1 MDNWFDRI
9 LLHARTAPETPA
21 IVMEDRVVTYGML
34 GAAIENCAR
43 RIVDAN
49 IDRSGVVVVLVQNP
63 IRTLTL
69 CLALFRIGV
78 RCMPLEPG
86 QSAIASLNIAV
97 ALSDAQSKQSL
108 HSAGRIIEVTDAWF
122 APEAVGVGSI
132 PAPFSDGRQ
141 VCLEALTSGTTGA
154 PKTIP
159 TTVDYIA
166 RYVGPGVM
174 EPGGNVVLCMLGLG
188 SVWGYTISCSVLASR
203 KTLCF
208 VISPF
213 QAIRMVELFSVDF
226 VFASTDQLVALIRV
240 VRKSGAQLRSLRTVV
255 TGGSV
260 PTRALLEAA
269 TLHLCK
275 NVLCRYGTSEL
286 GSVAEASA
294 SEILAQPT
302 LVGHIQPE
310 YEMAVVT
317 TDGAPCP
324 PGKPGLIRGRVRRN
338 DPGGP
343 EPWTDNGDLGWM
355 SSDGRLFVVGRT
367 ADIQDFSAIS
377 VGKFLPEQEVEHLL
391 RFEWDAADAAAVLG
405 DRPSSQP
412 EIWVG
417 VVDCKDAD
425 ASKLEAILRR
435 RGIPG
440 SVRLFA
446 LTAIPRGAN
455 GKVQR
460 GRLKSILVETAAAG
474 QRTEGP

>member
-9 LLHARTAPETPA
+9 LLHTRMQPETPA

-34 GAAIENCAR
+34 GTAIENCAR

-49 IDRSGVVVVLVQNP
+49 IDRSGVVAILVQNP
-63 IRTLTL
+63 IRELTL

-86 QSAIASLNIAV
+86 QSGIASLNIAV
-97 ALSDAQSKQSL
+97 ALSDAQAKQRL
-108 HSAGRIIEVTDAWF
+108 NSAGRIIEVTDAWF
-122 APEAVGVGSI
+122 TPEALGAGSL
-132 PAPFSDGRQ
+132 PAPFSDSRQ
-141 VCLEALTSGTTGA
+141 VCLEALTSGTTGE
-154 PKTIP
+154 PKSIK
-159 TTVDYIA
+159 TTVGYVA

-174 EPGGNVVLCMLGLG
+174 EQAGNMVLCMLGLG
-188 SVWGYTISCSVLASR
+188 SVWGYTIACSVLASR

-208 VISPF
+208 AISPF
-213 QAIRMVELFSVDF
+213 QAIRMVELFSIDF
-226 VFASTDQLVALIRV
+226 IFASTDQLVALIRV

-317 TDGAPCP
+317 LDGAPCP
-324 PGKPGLIRGRVRRN
+324 SGRVGLIKGRIRRN
-338 DPGGP
+338 GLGEP
-343 EPWTDNGDLGWM
+343 EPWIDNGDLGWI
-355 SSDGRLFVVGRT
+355 SSDGQLFVVGRT
-367 ADIQDFSAIS
+367 ADIQDLSAIAI
-377 VGKFLPEQEVEHLL
+377 GKISPEQEVEHLL
-391 RFEWDAADAAAVLG
+391 RFEWDAADAAAVLVN
-405 DRPSSQP
+405 DRPSGQP

-417 VVDCKDAD
+417 IVDCKDAD
-425 ASKLEAILRR
+425 AGKLEAILRQ
-435 RGIPG
+435 RGMLG
-440 SVRLFA
+440 TVRLFA
-446 LTAIPRGAN
+446 LSAIPRGAN
-455 GKVQR
+455 GKIQR
-460 GRLKSILVETAAAG
+460 GRLRSVITGMTAGG
-474 QRTEGP
+474 QKT